1 MMRVLVMPA
10 LVAALLAGSA
20 APPVALAADPILTD
34 QGPNW
39 TQVTREDF
47 YSRDQGSR
55 MIPLAWLQ
63 NLKQANGQP
72 FLSDNLARY
81 GYLPNPANTNGLP
94 VGFTAS
100 GAGGLQIAGMTCSA
114 CHTRQ
119 LVANGATYPIDG
131 GAGLGGF
138 PRFLSHLDPAMGQV
152 IASDAAFATSA
163 TTVLGP
169 PAPDAVDIATLR
181 AQ

>member
-1 MMRVLVMPA
+1 MMRVIVVPA
-10 LVAALLAGSA
+10 LVVALLAGSA
-20 APPVALAADPILTD
+20 ASPVALADPILTD

-39 TQVTREDF
+39 TQVTREGF

-72 FLSDNLARY
+72 RLDGSLSRY

-94 VGFTAS
+94 VGFTTSGAS
-100 GAGGLQIAGMTCSA
+100 GLAIIGMTCSA

-119 LVANGATYPIDG
+119 LTN
-131 GAGLGGF
+131 AGQSY
-138 PRFLSHLDPAMGQV
+138 R
-152 IASDAAFATSA
+152 
-163 TTVLGP
+163 
-169 PAPDAVDIATLR
+169 
-181 AQ
+181 

>member
-1 MMRVLVMPA
+1 MRVLVMPA

-20 APPVALAADPILTD
+20 ALSVASPVALAADPILTD

-72 FLSDNLARY
+72 FLDGSLARY

-94 VGFTAS
+94 VGFTTSGAS
-100 GAGGLQIAGMTCSA
+100 GLRSSA
-114 CHTRQ
+114 
-119 LVANGATYPIDG
+119 
-131 GAGLGGF
+131 
-138 PRFLSHLDPAMGQV
+138 
-152 IASDAAFATSA
+152 
-163 TTVLGP
+163 
-169 PAPDAVDIATLR
+169 
-181 AQ
+181 